1 MRLKRFKTVTLLLNE
16 FTHSSPH
23 YVKPLLKEH
32 IYAKQ
37 KGTTVPFKITQN
49 EARDLSLADEHA
61 FNLAWLFLMMGTFH
75 ILLMF
80 LGMIGARF
88 TDAGMR
94 DVYIQSEIVAKRLID
109 SMLRGKHSNRE
120 IRPHKLSWKALY
132 CSPSFSF
139 YKQSIFGPRP
149 EKYLSFSKKI
159 APRNCL
165 AIV

>member
-1 MRLKRFKTVTLLLNE
+1 M
-16 FTHSSPH
+16 
-23 YVKPLLKEH
+23 KEH

-49 EARDLSLADEHA
+49 EVRDLSFADEHA

-80 LGMIGARF
+80 LGMIGTRF
-88 TDAGMR
+88 KDAGMG
-94 DVYIQSEIVAKRLID
+94 DVYIQNEIVAKRLID

-132 CSPSFSF
+132 CFTSFSF
-139 YKQSIFGPRP
+139 YKQSIFDPRP
-149 EKYLSFSKKI
+149 EKCLSFSKKI
-159 APRNCL
+159 APKNCL